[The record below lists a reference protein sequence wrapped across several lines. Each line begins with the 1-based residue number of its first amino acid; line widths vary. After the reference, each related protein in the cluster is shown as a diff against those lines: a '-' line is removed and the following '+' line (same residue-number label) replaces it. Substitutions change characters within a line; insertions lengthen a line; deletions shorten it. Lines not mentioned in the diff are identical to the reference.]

1 MRHSQEAI
9 GKLVKEQQSSGKTVR
24 EFCAARGLNPEVF
37 YVWRQ
42 RARKGS
48 GGFARVEAT
57 GELTDWCRSDSGDRS
72 RGAPDRDGSFS
83 HPDEEKC

>member
-1 MRHSQEAI
+1 MRHSQEVI

-48 GGFARVEAT
+48 GGFVRVETT
-57 GELTDWCRSDSGDRS
+57 GERRVELELSGGVVLRVPLADLKAVLEALR
-72 RGAPDRDGSFS
+72 
-83 HPDEEKC
+83 

>member
-9 GKLVKEQQSSGKTVR
+9 SKLVKEQQSSGRTVR
-24 EFCAARGLNPEVF
+24 DFCAARGLNPEVF

-48 GGFARVEAT
+48 AGFARVEAT
-57 GELTDWCRSDSGDRS
+57 GERRIELELPGGEVLRVPLADLKSVLEALR
-72 RGAPDRDGSFS
+72 
-83 HPDEEKC
+83 